1 MANKGGRPIEPPP
14 PCGTYRA
21 YARHNRYGETIDEAC
36 AQAARDQANGRYR
49 MQKEEAEE
57 RLNDALDRE
66 PAVKTAELTE
76 LEEALENLRI
86 LRATMKVAPPNA
98 IAALSKRREELTAK
112 IIRLRDGADD
122 KKKGSALD
130 QLTARR
136 ANRQQ
141 SAAAS

>member
-1 MANKGGRPIEPPP
+1 MAGRPKGSLGPQP
-14 PCGTYRA
+14 PCGTFRA
-21 YARHNRYGETIDEAC
+21 YYRHNKLGEPIDEAC
-36 AQAARDQANGRYR
+36 AQAARDQANGRNR

-130 QLTARR
+130 QLTERR

>member
-1 MANKGGRPIEPPP
+1 MVNKGGRPKEPPP

-21 YARHNRYGETIDEAC
+21 YARHNRYGEDIDEAC
-36 AQAARDQANGRYR
+36 AQAARDQSNYR
-49 MQKEEAEE
+49 NRTKSMDDEE
-57 RLNDALDRE
+57 RLNDALGRE